1 MENFSEHA
9 TRRARGKKPIPA
21 VFCEGLGTLARPV
34 RACSACAGDYE
45 DPDRTAFTL
54 DEHEQDFAVEGGG
67 EGVNVEDANDDEFPA
82 QEA

>member
-1 MENFSEHA
+1 MA
-9 TRRARGKKPIPA
+9 QPI
-21 VFCEGLGTLARPV
+21 

-54 DEHEQDFAVEGGG
+54 DEHEEDFAVEGGG

-82 QEA
+82 QKT